1 MVSKLD
7 LYKVFCQVGVSESF
21 SKAAK
26 ELYMTQPAVSQAIMQ
41 LERELD
47 IRLFNRTPK
56 GVTLTHEGSH
66 LFEYA
71 HSAISLL
78 HAGEEKILEFKNLT
92 AGELKIGVGDTI
104 SRYFLLPY
112 LETFHSRYPSVKFKI
127 VNGTTLELCS
137 LLKSGEVDIVICNFP
152 LDDPALTLRPCI
164 DVHDIFV
171 CGEKYKNILANPLTF
186 DELVKFPLIFLEP
199 KSVSR
204 KYVEDY
210 MISKGIQISPEF
222 ELGSFDLLLQ
232 FAKINLGIA
241 CVTKEFSEDYLSN
254 GLLHEV
260 QLAETIPKREIGVC
274 YLKSVPLSR
283 AATRFV
289 DIIKPKT

>member
-1 MVSKLD
+1 
-7 LYKVFCQVGVSESF
+7 
-21 SKAAK
+21 
-26 ELYMTQPAVSQAIMQ
+26 
-41 LERELD
+41 
-47 IRLFNRTPK
+47 
-56 GVTLTHEGSH
+56 
-66 LFEYA
+66 
-71 HSAISLL
+71 
-78 HAGEEKILEFKNLT
+78 
-92 AGELKIGVGDTI
+92 
-104 SRYFLLPY
+104 
-112 LETFHSRYPSVKFKI
+112 
-127 VNGTTLELCS
+127 
-137 LLKSGEVDIVICNFP
+137 
-152 LDDPALTLRPCI
+152 
-164 DVHDIFV
+164 
-171 CGEKYKNILANPLTF
+171 
-186 DELVKFPLIFLEP
+186 
-199 KSVSR
+199 
-204 KYVEDY
+204 